1 MFNLSSSAG
10 FRVFMI
16 LPIVAT
22 MASLPLAAV
31 ADTPTTD
38 NPAASATKE
47 PPVETVTVTVSR
59 ANLIGIAQ
67 SASQGSVTQ
76 EELDL
81 RPVYRVGQLLET
93 VPGLVVTVHS
103 GEGKANQYLLR
114 GFNLDHGTDIANF
127 VDDMPINRP
136 TNTHGQ
142 GYSDLNFVMPQ
153 TLGGLDFTKGPYYA
167 AIGDFGA
174 VGSEHLKLVDDLP
187 TQISTGIG
195 TDGYEDLYT
204 GGTLHFSDGARL
216 WGAAD
221 LSHLDGPYTYG
232 DNFRKIDLSSRY
244 SWGTDQDGYS
254 VTAMYYKGQ
263 GRNSTDVPQ
272 RAIQDGLI
280 GEFGTLD
287 PTDGSRSERWSLSGH
302 YAVTGD
308 DWKLATNAY
317 YVHSTMILWNNFT
330 HYLNDPVNG
339 DQEQQDETRNT
350 LGGAIAYT
358 RSFDVGSVGSDTT
371 VGVQERYDNE
381 YVDRRHTKNRVVLD
395 YCNDGNGNYSIDQTA
410 CTADQVQLNDVS
422 PYISNTTRWL
432 PWLRTIIGAREDYYS
447 GSVQSVLSAF
457 SGSASQWLFQ
467 PKGTVALG
475 PWYDTE
481 FYVSGGKGFHSD
493 DIRGVVGG
501 VPLEGTQFSVGPV
514 PLVAKATGEE
524 IGIRNASI
532 PDLQIQLAL
541 FREDFSSELVYD
553 QDAGQDQA
561 TAPSRRE
568 GIELSAQYHP
578 FSWLELN
585 TDLASSRARYFKNEA
600 TLADVYQ
607 IVGGT
612 YIANAPDYTASF
624 GALVDNF
631 GPWFGGVQQRIL
643 GPYPLTDG
651 PSSPRARGYSET
663 NLDVGYKVTD
673 QLKVQLSIYNLFDQR
688 AYSAEYYYATNIT
701 AAEVAKYG
709 TAGVNDYQVHPLEPL
724 SARLTMTM
732 TF

>member
-1 MFNLSSSAG
+1 MFRPSPPVRRRFST
-10 FRVFMI
+10 I
-16 LPIVAT
+16 LPIVGT
-22 MASLPLAAV
+22 ILSLPSFAL
-31 ADTPTTD
+31 ADTPATDSSVPPQSTT
-38 NPAASATKE
+38 
-47 PPVETVTVTVSR
+47 ETVTVTASR
-59 ANLIGIAQ
+59 TNLIGIAET
-67 SASQGSVTQ
+67 ASQGSVTQ

-167 AIGDFGA
+167 EIGDFGA
-174 VGSEHLKLVDDLP
+174 VGSEHLKLLDDLP
-187 TQISTGIG
+187 NQISTGIG

-204 GGTLHFSDGARL
+204 GGTWHFDNGARL

-221 LSHLDGPYTYG
+221 LSHLDGPFTYG

-244 SWGTDQDGYS
+244 SIGTDQDGYS

-272 RAIQDGLI
+272 RAIQDGQI

-302 YAVTGD
+302 YATEGD

-317 YVHSTMILWNNFT
+317 TIHSTMTLWNNFT
-330 HYLNDPVNG
+330 HFLNDPVNG

-350 LGGAIAYT
+350 FGGAIDYT
-358 RSFDVGSVGSDTT
+358 RSFDVASVGSDTT
-371 VGVQERYDNE
+371 VGVQERYDTE
-381 YVDRRHTKNRVVLD
+381 YVDRRHTKDRAMLD
-395 YCNDGNGNYSIDQTA
+395 YCNDGNGNYSIGQTA
-410 CTADQVQLNDVS
+410 YTADKVQLNDLA

-432 PWLRTIIGAREDYYS
+432 PWLRTVIGAREEYYT
-447 GSVQSVLSAF
+447 GSVQSVISSF
-457 SGSASQWLFQ
+457 TGSASQWLFQ
-467 PKGTVALG
+467 PKGSAAFG

-532 PDLQIQLAL
+532 PNLQMQLAL
-541 FREDFSSELVYD
+541 FREDFSSELMYD

-568 GIELSAQYHP
+568 GIELSAQYRP
-578 FSWLELN
+578 LPWLELN

-600 TLADVYQ
+600 TLASTYQ
-607 IVGGT
+607 ITGGT
-612 YIANAPDYTASF
+612 DIANAPKYTASF

-631 GPWFGGVQQRIL
+631 GPWFGGAQQRIL
-643 GPYPLTDG
+643 GVK
-651 PSSPRARGYSET
+651 SRA
-663 NLDVGYKVTD
+663 
-673 QLKVQLSIYNLFDQR
+673 
-688 AYSAEYYYATNIT
+688 IT
-701 AAEVAKYG
+701 
-709 TAGVNDYQVHPLEPL
+709 TP
-724 SARLTMTM
+724 
-732 TF
+732 